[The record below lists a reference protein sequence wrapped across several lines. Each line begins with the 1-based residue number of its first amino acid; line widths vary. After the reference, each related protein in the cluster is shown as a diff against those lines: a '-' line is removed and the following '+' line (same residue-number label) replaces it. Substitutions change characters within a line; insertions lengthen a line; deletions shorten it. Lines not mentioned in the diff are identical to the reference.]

1 MLLTSFFPALAFS
14 SASFASC
21 GNFGFLRLRVSLR
34 FNRCFCAPPVF
45 SSSYARGY
53 ATMWEQFHWQI
64 HNISQS
70 TPWMAGDGKSDDTTC
85 SSAAESDPAGTRS
98 KSAAAVRMAY
108 VRLWF
113 LNAVL
118 FCISHERDYPDSGS
132 VYTGHD
138 SGGECGVPYNHR
150 WNFAMPHPTPSKL
163 DETWW
168 SVNYGP
174 IHWITMS
181 TEHAFKKGSA
191 QHNWIMEDLK
201 KVDRK
206 ITPFIIFCT

>member
-1 MLLTSFFPALAFS
+1 MM
-14 SASFASC
+14 C
-21 GNFGFLRLRVSLR
+21 
-34 FNRCFCAPPVF
+34 
-45 SSSYARGY
+45 
-53 ATMWEQFHWQI
+53 
-64 HNISQS
+64 
-70 TPWMAGDGKSDDTTC
+70 
-85 SSAAESDPAGTRS
+85 
-98 KSAAAVRMAY
+98 
-108 VRLWF
+108 
-113 LNAVL
+113 L
-118 FCISHERDYPDSGS
+118 FYISHERDYPDSGS

-181 TEHAFKKGSA
+181 TEHAFRKGSA

-206 ITPFIIFCT
+206 ITPFIIFCTWKHRGQADELSLFFCATCLLLRCAHSSAVRLSPRCALPFLF